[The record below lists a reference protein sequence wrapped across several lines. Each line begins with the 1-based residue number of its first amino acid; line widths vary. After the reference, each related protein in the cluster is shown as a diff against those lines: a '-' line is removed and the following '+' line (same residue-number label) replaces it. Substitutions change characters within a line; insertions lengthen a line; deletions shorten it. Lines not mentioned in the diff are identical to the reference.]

1 MEEDEHDS
9 QNLFEMSSFNDQ
21 TPTKRDQQISESESD
36 SE

>member
-21 TPTKRDQQISESESD
+21 TPIKRDRQSSESEND